1 MSLFRKLFQ
10 KSESHQQSSSK
21 EEEEDSKYMPD
32 QEVPLDERFTQ
43 NFISK
48 GGKKEW
54 SIYFFS
60 KIKVISFKKVFEIII

>member
-43 NFISK
+43 NLSLIH
-48 GGKKEW
+48 
-54 SIYFFS
+54 I
-60 KIKVISFKKVFEIII
+60 